1 MKFGVLG
8 KSLPHSYSP
17 RIHKEFADYEY
28 TILERS
34 EEEVKA
40 IFEGKEMLD
49 GFNVTIPYKKLAK
62 ELCSE
67 LSPEAEEIGAVNTVI
82 ALKDGTFKGFNT
94 DVYGF
99 VYMLRSA
106 GIEVKGKHC
115 LILGTGGAS
124 AAVKYA
130 LAKLGAASIK
140 LCSRTGDI
148 NYENVYT
155 VAKATDIVV
164 NTTPVGMYPN
174 VDYNPIDLSK
184 CPKLYAAADVIY
196 NPSMTRF
203 LEQAENLGIKR
214 AGGLS
219 MLVAQAYKACTVFRG
234 GAFSLDSTGEEETS
248 LIEKVT
254 RLLEAEMKNI
264 TLVGMPGS
272 GKSTIGKK
280 IADALKKEFID
291 LDDEFFNEYRQ
302 RPADIISTKGEAVFR
317 EMETELAKKI
327 LPKSGLVISTGG
339 GIVTK
344 KENFF
349 YLKTNSKVIYIKRP
363 LETLKKQNVS
373 NRPLSSSIGVEKLL
387 EKRAQLY
394 EAVSDEIWDLPDYTD
409 GDKLVASFIQKL
421 KEN

>member
-17 RIHKEFADYEY
+17 RIHKEFADYDY
-28 TILERS
+28 TILERN

-40 IFEGKEMLD
+40 IFEGKEKLD

-99 VYMLRSA
+99 VYMLRHA
-106 GIEVKGKHC
+106 EIEVKGKHC

-130 LAKLGAASIK
+130 LGQLGAASINH
-140 LCSRTGDI
+140 CSRTGEI
-148 NYENVYT
+148 NYGNVYA
-155 VAKATDIVV
+155 VAKASEIIV
-164 NTTPVGMYPN
+164 NTTPVGMYPD
-174 VDYNPIDLSK
+174 VDINPIDLSEF
-184 CPKLYAAADVIY
+184 PKLYAAADVIY
-196 NPSMTRF
+196 NPSRTRF
-203 LEQAENLGIKR
+203 LEQAEKLGVR
-214 AGGLS
+214 HAGGLI
-219 MLVAQAYKACTVFRG
+219 MLVAQAYKACIVFRG
-234 GAFSLDSTGEEETS
+234 GDFSLESTGDKENQ

-254 RLLEAEMKNI
+254 QLLEAEMRNI

-272 GKSTIGKK
+272 GKSTIGKR
-280 IADALKKEFID
+280 ISEALNRNLID
-291 LDDEFFNEYRQ
+291 LDDEFFNEYGQ
-302 RPADIISTKGEAVFR
+302 KPADIISNKGEAVFR
-317 EMETELAKKI
+317 EMETDLAKKI

-349 YLKTNSKVIYIKRP
+349 YLRTNSKVIYIKRP

-373 NRPLSSSIGVEKLL
+373 NRPLSSSIGVEKLY
-387 EKRAQLY
+387 EQRAKLY
-394 EAVSDEIWDLPDYTD
+394 EAVSDEIWNLPDYTA
-409 GDKLVASFIQKL
+409 GDALISSFIKNL
-421 KEN
+421 KEK